1 MNLIDK
7 QLSSQVLK
15 YLENIGWSELID
27 DRWKDE
33 VIEIIKTNFPQINEE
48 TLNHILKII
57 IY

>member
-27 DRWKDE
+27 ERWKDD
-33 VIEIIKTNFPQINEE
+33 VIEIIKTNFPQINKE

>member
-48 TLNHILKII
+48 TLNYILKII

>member
-15 YLENIGWSELID
+15 YLEDIGWSELID
-27 DRWKDE
+27 DRWKDK

>member
-1 MNLIDK
+1 MNLRDK

-15 YLENIGWSELID
+15 YLEDIGWSELID

-33 VIEIIKTNFPQINEE
+33 VIEIIKTKFPQINEE
-48 TLNHILKII
+48 TLNHILKLI

>member
-48 TLNHILKII
+48 TLNYILKLI